1 MARPQ
6 LGQPFLGGVCVC
18 MCVCVYNLISFAL
31 CSGEG
36 LTVTDS
42 APWGWVAESVGRGSA
57 FLGCSVAI
65 KAIFL

>member
-18 MCVCVYNLISFAL
+18 VYNLISSAL

-36 LTVTDS
+36 LTVTHS
-42 APWGWVAESVGRGSA
+42 AAWWVGGWVAGSVGRGSV

-65 KAIFL
+65 KVIFL

>member
-6 LGQPFLGGVCVC
+6 LGQPFLGGVCV
-18 MCVCVYNLISFAL
+18 CVCVYNLISFAL

-42 APWGWVAESVGRGSA
+42 APWGWVAESVGKGECVSG
-57 FLGCSVAI
+57 LLCCH
-65 KAIFL
+65 